1 MGNRYRNKRR
11 TSSEFQKFIYE
22 TRAHLAVSSLNNS
35 QKNSNISKAD
45 MAKTDSLLGLIAP
58 YDGKRENNIQFFINE
73 FDRAAAQTEFGNEV
87 KLIILRSK
95 FVGMARERLQSD
107 MELNSETDYAKF
119 KEKAIQTFTIKKTFG
134 ESHNEFSKIQ
144 QKPTEIMSDYIV
156 RFNLVAAKF
165 FEISGFSSK
174 ADAKKLFDLMKLHR
188 FLESIKPDIALEI
201 RKRGI
206 DKYKEATELAL
217 TIENAFVS
225 VKHEELNAISTNT
238 ATTEF
243 CESLLKKNEAQAHE
257 LIQLRSELEKLKVRE
272 KEKLQNN
279 PRNNAKYCS
288 ICNLRNHDTESCRYN
303 VRNKRQYRDN
313 NYQRNFPTHRQ
324 NTQGF
329 VNPNN
334 ENRNFQGYGNVNS
347 WSSPPPPPP
356 QQQQMG
362 QNYGFNYFPQ
372 GYPASYPNYG
382 YGNYHPNNNYNQNFQ
397 NGQMYHQNQG
407 QAPPQEDHRN
417 SNSGHTRKNVTD
429 KPGGRKITGKKPP
442 SGNA

>member
-1 MGNRYRNKRR
+1 MGNKYRQKKR

-22 TRAHLAVSSLNNS
+22 TRAHLAESTLNNS
-35 QKNSNISKAD
+35 QKNSNISKTK
-45 MAKTDSLLGLIAP
+45 MPITDTLLSVIAP
-58 YDGKRENNIQFFINE
+58 YDGKRENNIQFFIEE
-73 FDRAAAQTEFGNEV
+73 FDRAATQTEFGNEV

-107 MELNSETDYAKF
+107 MELNSETDYVKF
-119 KEKAIQTFTIKKTFG
+119 KEKAIQTFAVKKTFG

-144 QKPTEIMSDYIV
+144 QKPAEVMRDYIV

-206 DKYKEATELAL
+206 DKYKDATELAL

-225 VKHEELNAISTNT
+225 VKHEELNAINTN

-272 KEKLQNN
+272 KEKLQDNS
-279 PRNNAKYCS
+279 RNNTKYCS

-334 ENRNFQGYGNVNS
+334 ENRNFQGYGSVNN
-347 WSSPPPPPP
+347 WSSPPPPP
-356 QQQQMG
+356 QQQMA
-362 QNYGFNYFPQ
+362 QNYGFNCFPQ
-372 GYPASYPNYG
+372 GYTASYPNYG

-407 QAPPQEDHRN
+407 QTPPQEDHRN
-417 SNSGHTRKNVTD
+417 SNSGNTRNNVTN